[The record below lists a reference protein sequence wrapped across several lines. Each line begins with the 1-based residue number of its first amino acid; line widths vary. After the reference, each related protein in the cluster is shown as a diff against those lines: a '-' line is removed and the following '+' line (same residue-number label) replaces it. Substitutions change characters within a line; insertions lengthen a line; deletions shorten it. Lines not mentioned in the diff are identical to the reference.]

1 MATRLWANF
10 VTSLESRDVSFQQ
23 VQHATDRRAVI
34 LEAGFNDP
42 ITIAVLETEW
52 MKRCKTSGPSSTAKE
67 AAGVPATVAAP
78 PAPLCAQFAD
88 YAKLEDVPEEIQ
100 DRVVAA
106 DVLAAVIG
114 YGGSLLQASRDGF
127 IVSRYVPVSMRSLCK
142 TIVPVADS
150 FVALRKVER
159 AEYMGKSL
167 VAMALGEVVSEI
179 CTSFAHEIAN
189 LQRWAQGRAMPL
201 MGVVSEVLRAGH
213 HIVRL
218 RQVLPTDTI
227 MDEEGTLSMVGWR
240 LLNHIHE
247 QSEKYSGSR
256 EDDELLLLLLR
267 RASVPY
273 LRLLHRWMHE
283 GLLEDPYGEFFISEA
298 RPPAGKA
305 PVSATLNE
313 NTKTGMRNVVSR
325 IFPNTAAAD
334 DYGEA
339 TLEEANA
346 FERRFSMN
354 KNMIPNFLLKTSKI
368 AKMVFYAGKYCC
380 LLREY
385 NGTLPA
391 FGDLAEHMLVW
402 TDADKLHRKIEESY
416 EIASGEVLQLFL
428 GPQVDLLGHLI
439 SLKCYFL
446 HQRGDWLVDFL
457 DSSEELL
464 VKSPVHVKA
473 HSVRV
478 LLQAAIARCCGT
490 DPYHSTI
497 GCSFSDGTI
506 EQYVNGS
513 FEPATDEAAPR
524 GSCGRKSAMRIE
536 THRCIELL
544 QLEAD
549 LKWPLTM
556 VLDSVVLRRLN
567 GIFRLF
573 TWLKICERNLTTA
586 WTDVDV
592 PHQPPQAYG
601 IKHQLIQFI
610 RQYQF
615 YAAHFVVEPL
625 WGRMMGRIG
634 QADSVFAVNNALQDF
649 FEGVELG
656 LVLASSQRF
665 RSLSRILEIA
675 TSFSEMGRREFSM
688 RLRAEEL
695 GEALQSTEE
704 RFLKALSEL
713 ASPVGP
719 DYPQL
724 IPLLTWIDF
733 SGFYN
738 RNGVYRVLYS
748 AGISTETVTSAGA
761 DRRRH

>member
-1 MATRLWANF
+1 MATHLWANF

-34 LEAGFNDP
+34 VEAGFNDP

-52 MKRCKTSGPSSTAKE
+52 MKRCKTSGPFSTAKE
-67 AAGVPATVAAP
+67 AVGVPATVAAP
-78 PAPLCAQFAD
+78 SAPLCAQFSD
-88 YAKLEDVPEEIQ
+88 YTKLEDVPEEIQ

-298 RPPAGKA
+298 RPPAGKTS
-305 PVSATLNE
+305 VSAKLNE
-313 NTKTGMRNVVSR
+313 NTTTGMRNVVNR

-513 FEPATDEAAPR
+513 FEPAADEAAPR

-634 QADSVFAVNNALQDF
+634 QADSVFAVNNALQEF

-675 TSFSEMGRREFSM
+675 TSFSEMGRREVSM

-695 GEALQSTEE
+695 GQALQSTEE

-748 AGISTETVTSAGA
+748 AGISTETVTPAGA